1 MKKQFVFLIVLLIFL
16 ALLVGFIVF
25 FQTKKDSGE
34 EINKEENVLV
44 NSVDEKVSVEK
55 YIRENIKDISPE
67 NEVLGGIWYVVDLQL
82 DLEKNTGKVIYE
94 DGHIQKKANFK
105 YIFDSQFKKVFINEF
120 EIEV

>member
-16 ALLVGFIVF
+16 ALLIGFIVF
-25 FQTKKDSGE
+25 LQTKKDSVE
-34 EINKEENVLV
+34 EINKEENILV
-44 NSVDEKVSVEK
+44 DSVDEKVSVEK

-67 NEVLGGIWYVVDLQL
+67 NEVLGGTWYVVDLQL
-82 DLEKNTGKVIYE
+82 DLEKNTGTVTYE